1 MNDRLND
8 PQRFT
13 PIKCPTCNGFG
24 TVSREKKI
32 CHGCQG
38 RGFVVIDQQ
47 TGLPVPLPAEGEK
60 YDRVG

>member
-8 PQRFT
+8 PLRFT
-13 PIKCPTCNGFG
+13 PIKCPTCSGYG
-24 TVSREKKI
+24 TVSNERRI
-32 CHGCQG
+32 CHGCRG

-47 TGLPVPLPAEGEK
+47 TGLPMPLPAEGEK